1 MIENARRICINN
13 KKGDK
18 INMIFDMKGFSMFT
32 CDMECIKKL
41 IVVLMDHFPE
51 TLKRAFVVNVNVAFK
66 VLMKL
71 INYLLPSRTTRKM
84 FILGSGEEMKKT
96 LMKSISRDVLLERYG
111 GKRTVGY
118 AAGPDSYVELL

>member
-1 MIENARRICINN
+1 MNS

-18 INMIFDMKGFSMFT
+18 INMLFDMKGFSMFA

-51 TLKRAFVVNVNVAFK
+51 TLKRAFVVNVNLAFT

-84 FILGSGEEMKKT
+84 LILGSGEDMKQT
-96 LMKSISRDVLLERYG
+96 LLKCIDRDVLLKRYG
-111 GKRTVGY
+111 GDLMIRY
-118 AAGPDSYVELL
+118 PAGPDRYVDLI